1 MHRYRIGTHRAL
13 SEIPSAAMLMFAVAV
28 LGVYLLF
35 WSNQTMSLGAMELTD
50 TFDNS
55 INRISEE
62 ILIEQVWFGTGST
75 SKFVNV
81 TMSNIGTIGITIT
94 EIEFVNSTD
103 TQTITLNRNLFPSG
117 TNSTISIEENYG
129 WNSGTAVDVTII
141 TARDNHFK
149 TQAAP

>member
-28 LGVYLLF
+28 LGIGLVG
-35 WSNQTMSLGAMELTD
+35 WSNQTLSLGATELTD

-55 INRISEE
+55 VNRISEE
-62 ILIEQVWFGTGST
+62 LLIEQVWFGTGSN
-75 SKFVNV
+75 KFVNV
-81 TMSNIGTIGITIT
+81 TMSNIGSIGITLT
-94 EIEFVNSTD
+94 KIELVNSTD
-103 TQTITLNRNLFPSG
+103 THTITLNQNLFPSG
-117 TNSTISIEENYG
+117 TNSTYSIEEVYG
-129 WNSGTAVDVTII
+129 WTSGTAVDVTII